1 MAVTTIT
8 SRDYN
13 RNRSLADKSLSKG
26 PVIIT
31 DRGRPAKVILSF
43 EEYERLSGKKQSL
56 VELLAMPEAGDFD
69 FDPPRIGREAAQA
82 ADFE

>member
-13 RNRSLADKSLSKG
+13 RNRSLADNALGKG

-43 EEYERLSGKKQSL
+43 EEYERLSGKKKSI
-56 VELLAMPEAGDFD
+56 VELLAMPEADDFD
-69 FDPPRIGREAAQA
+69 FEIPRVGDEPVSG

>member
-1 MAVTTIT
+1 VAVTTIT

-13 RNRSLADKSLSKG
+13 RNRSLADNALGKG

-43 EEYERLSGKKQSL
+43 AEYERLSGKKKNIL
-56 VELLAMPEAGDFD
+56 ELLAMPCDMEID
-69 FDPPRIGREAAQA
+69 FDPPRLDGEIRIPEF
-82 ADFE
+82 D